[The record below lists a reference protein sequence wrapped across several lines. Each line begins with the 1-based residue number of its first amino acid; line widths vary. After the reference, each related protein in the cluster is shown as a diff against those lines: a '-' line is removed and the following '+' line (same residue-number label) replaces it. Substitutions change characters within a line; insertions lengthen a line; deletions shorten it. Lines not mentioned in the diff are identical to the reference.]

1 MKCEYQRADE
11 YCVNVT
17 DGTHD
22 SPKKTESGQYLIT
35 SKHIKGT
42 EIDYANAYLISQE
55 DFDKINLRSKVDQWD
70 IIISMIG
77 IYCGF
82 CYIER
87 NEKIDYAVKNVG
99 LLKTGSKDKAEWLYY
114 YINSPEGKAYL
125 ESVRAGSTQPYISLG
140 ELRKFPIPVPDE
152 SIRRKICNILRTI
165 DKKIEV
171 NSKINRNLE
180 EQLTALYNE
189 WFGMYKPYNIGIGG
203 DPNYELDTGWKV
215 VDIYSIANIIYGAP
229 FASKLFNTEGD
240 GIPIVRIRDL
250 KNQEL
255 VTYTTEKHPKG
266 YLNNLSES

>member
-11 YCVNVT
+11 YCDNVT

-87 NEKIDYAVKNVG
+87 NKKIDYAVKNVG

-140 ELRKFPIPVPDE
+140 
-152 SIRRKICNILRTI
+152 
-165 DKKIEV
+165 
-171 NSKINRNLE
+171 
-180 EQLTALYNE
+180 
-189 WFGMYKPYNIGIGG
+189 
-203 DPNYELDTGWKV
+203 
-215 VDIYSIANIIYGAP
+215 
-229 FASKLFNTEGD
+229 
-240 GIPIVRIRDL
+240 
-250 KNQEL
+250 
-255 VTYTTEKHPKG
+255 
-266 YLNNLSES
+266 